1 MRRRVDA
8 THQLHKTAERL
19 VRDTEQRLVERLT
32 NQSNALS
39 ERVSSLQDRVTRL
52 ELAHQQE
59 AARQKTALHERG
71 MELRKQMDE
80 LQQEL
85 VSEKKSRLVRE
96 GRFLQQLESHGQA
109 LEERWTEESN
119 RRSAEIAQLTDS
131 LNTQEAERSQSQSAW
146 QIRVSR
152 ELKTLQDEMAQEIHD
167 RQQEDEAI
175 VKALQLYTSQ
185 LQQSLAFLNDD
196 DVDVAVDGA
205 IREYNK

>member
-1 MRRRVDA
+1 
-8 THQLHKTAERL
+8 
-19 VRDTEQRLVERLT
+19 
-32 NQSNALS
+32 
-39 ERVSSLQDRVTRL
+39 
-52 ELAHQQE
+52 
-59 AARQKTALHERG
+59 